1 MQFRRRREEE
11 VSITLTPL
19 IDVVFLLLIFFM
31 VSTTFDKT
39 AELQI
44 ELPQASAEP
53 VEAPPRVL
61 EVAVNAQGTYFIN
74 GQQVTGTTIDSL
86 LRALV
91 KTVGRDRDMPVIL
104 RADATT
110 PHQAVVTAMDA
121 VAQLGMNRL
130 SIATTVAPAE

>member
-11 VSITLTPL
+11 VTITLTPL

-39 AELQI
+39 SELEI
-44 ELPQASAEP
+44 ELPEASAEP
-53 VEAPPRVL
+53 VEAPPRAL
-61 EVAVNAQGTYFIN
+61 EVVVNAQGTYFIN
-74 GQQVTGTTIDSL
+74 GQQVTGTTIDAL

-91 KTVGRDRDMPVIL
+91 RTVGQDRDMPVIL

-121 VAQLGMNRL
+121 VSQLGMNRL
-130 SIATTVAPAE
+130 SIATIAVPTE

>member
-1 MQFRRRREEE
+1 MQFGRRREEE

-39 AELQI
+39 SELQI
-44 ELPQASAEP
+44 QLPEASAKP
-53 VEAPPRVL
+53 VEAPPKVL
-61 EVAVNAQGTYFIN
+61 EVAVNAQGAYFIN
-74 GQQVTGTTIDSL
+74 GQQVTGTSIDAL

-91 KTVGRDRDMPVIL
+91 RTVGQERDMPVIL

-110 PHQAVVTAMDA
+110 PYQAVVTAMDA
-121 VAQLGMNRL
+121 IAQLGMNRL
-130 SIATTVAPAE
+130 SIATAVVPTE